1 MNPIRCPFCNAI
13 SPVGHVAAGQTIRC
27 TSCSKTFMAPAG
39 VSTPAVPTGPA
50 TSGATGVPTV
60 PTTPAQ
66 GVNVSSPTVPIQP
79 PSSAPQA
86 QAIQPT
92 PPASPHVV
100 TGAGSGGVQID
111 ARDRPAS
118 KTSGSLLAFCL
129 VAAGICVVLG
139 GLLLVVLFVKA
150 GREEDEPSSKDAN
163 GQQIVS
169 LTPSE
174 SRSARRSN
182 VAEGIVIQ
190 LNDVAVDVDYVGYG
204 DVRVKDENNRVVI
217 SQDKNYLQVYV
228 NIKNLRPTALGYNSW
243 YGNSF
248 FSDGGH
254 VGATLVDD
262 SDRQYEMLAFTGVTE
277 VQGHTREA
285 TLGMGEVA
293 KDVLVFLIPSS
304 IDLRTIGYFHLDL
317 PADAYGGDGI
327 YRFEIPR
334 RVVQGF

>member
-1 MNPIRCPFCNAI
+1 
-13 SPVGHVAAGQTIRC
+13 
-27 TSCSKTFMAPAG
+27 
-39 VSTPAVPTGPA
+39 
-50 TSGATGVPTV
+50 
-60 PTTPAQ
+60 
-66 GVNVSSPTVPIQP
+66 
-79 PSSAPQA
+79 
-86 QAIQPT
+86 
-92 PPASPHVV
+92 
-100 TGAGSGGVQID
+100 
-111 ARDRPAS
+111 
-118 KTSGSLLAFCL
+118 
-129 VAAGICVVLG
+129 
-139 GLLLVVLFVKA
+139 VLFVKA
-150 GREEDEPSSKDAN
+150 GREEDEPPSKDAN
-163 GQQIVS
+163 GRQIVS

-174 SRSARRSN
+174 SRSAGWSN
-182 VAEGIVIQ
+182 VADGIVIQ

-204 DVRVKDENNRVVI
+204 DVRAKDENNRVVI

-248 FSDGGH
+248 FSDSGH

-293 KDVLVFLIPSS
+293 KDVLVFIIPSS
-304 IDLRTIGYFHLDL
+304 IDLRTIGHFHLDL